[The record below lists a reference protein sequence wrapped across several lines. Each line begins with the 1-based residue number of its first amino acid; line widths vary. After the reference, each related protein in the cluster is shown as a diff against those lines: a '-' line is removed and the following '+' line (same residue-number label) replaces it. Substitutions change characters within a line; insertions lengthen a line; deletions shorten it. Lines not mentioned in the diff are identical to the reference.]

1 MKGFLVSAICALGV
15 SLLGETPML
24 AKWTKGALQNQLVS
38 VEDRL
43 QESLKAGF
51 LVAVW
56 GLGF

>member
-1 MKGFLVSAICALGV
+1 
-15 SLLGETPML
+15 ML
-24 AKWTKGALQNQLVS
+24 AKWSEGALQNQLVS